1 MYTHEILLKD
11 NKKPSSCFLW
21 ISINKPLI
29 VDFRQKQIEYVEDN
43 FQKIVVLIAD
53 KIDTINQINIEWKS
67 YEEALKNTEAKFFL
81 RKSFLEKRIKD
92 AAKKKKDT
100 ELWYEWVKDKFLF
113 VSWEDISR
121 TDRFISL
128 HNMLKDE
135 YYDGENS
142 WLKKDVYEIL
152 SNYLKARWKE
162 DMISDDLQDRLS
174 DYILNELVTL
184 IDWIDVEWE
193 NYSCIVYPTFKETIW
208 WMNKLAEKL
217 YNSLDKSLGLR
228 WNTLIESSFG

>member
-29 VDFRQKQIEYVEDN
+29 IDFRQKQIEYVEDN

-53 KIDTINQINIEWKS
+53 KIDTINQTNIERKS
-67 YEEALKNTEAKFFL
+67 YEEALKNTEAKFYL
-81 RKSFLEKRIKD
+81 WKSFLEKRIKD
-92 AAKKKKDT
+92 VAKKKKDT

-113 VSWEDISR
+113 VSWEDISC
-121 TDRFISL
+121 TDRFISI
-128 HNMLKDE
+128 HNMLKE
-135 YYDGENS
+135 KYYDGENS

-162 DMISDDLQDRLS
+162 DIISNDLLDRLS

-184 IDWIDVEWE
+184 IDWIDVNGQ

-208 WMNKLAEKL
+208 WMNRLAEKL